1 MLITKRR
8 QTLLLQLLAVIAGFC
23 TIAYV
28 FFPSTRPGSLQLSD
42 NWYDESDLTGFEPH
56 KNQEMA
62 ALAAVHHGGKQ
73 EPLIDPNRVKAAFVI
88 LARNSNLQGIRQS
101 IRQMEDRF
109 NKKFNYPYVFLNDD
123 YFTEEFKKKTSDLTN
138 AQTFYGKIDEDMW
151 GYPDHINETYAAECR
166 KDYENRGIIYGGSES
181 YRHMCR

>member
-1 MLITKRR
+1 
-8 QTLLLQLLAVIAGFC
+8 
-23 TIAYV
+23 
-28 FFPSTRPGSLQLSD
+28 
-42 NWYDESDLTGFEPH
+42 
-56 KNQEMA
+56 MA

-138 AQTFYGKIDEDMW
+138 AQTFYGKIDEDMC

-166 KDYENRGIIYGGSES
+166 KDYENRGIIYGGS
-181 YRHMCR
+181 